1 MQAMVINRAFQFYY
15 RVLHPSS
22 EILEED
28 MLSWFLKK
36 GIHPMLTSEDW
47 LGVDAS
53 FPLEEIKLAIN
64 SFTGRNS
71 LSLVKLYKVLPGEKL
86 VIATII
92 DEAK

>member
-1 MQAMVINRAFQFYY
+1 
-15 RVLHPSS
+15 
-22 EILEED
+22 
-28 MLSWFLKK
+28 
-36 GIHPMLTSEDW
+36 MLTSEDG

-71 LSLVKLYKVLPGEKL
+71 LSLESIIKYYLVKKS

-92 DEAK
+92 DEVK

>member
-1 MQAMVINRAFQFYY
+1 
-15 RVLHPSS
+15 
-22 EILEED
+22 
-28 MLSWFLKK
+28 
-36 GIHPMLTSEDW
+36 MLTSEDW

-71 LSLVKLYKVLPGEKL
+71 LSLVKLCKVLPGEKL

>member
-1 MQAMVINRAFQFYY
+1 MQAMAINQAFQFYY

-22 EILEED
+22 EVLEED

-53 FPLEEIKLAIN
+53 FPLEEIKLTIN
-64 SFTGRNS
+64 SFIGRSS
-71 LSLVKLYKVLPGEKL
+71 LSLKEFYKVLPGEKL
-86 VIATII
+86 LIAII
-92 DEAK
+92 IHKVK